1 MKIRIMGIDP
11 ALRNTGIAIFDYD
24 TDTGDLEPV
33 DLVLAQTEK
42 GSDLKQVRKSSD
54 DLNRARILR
63 TALLAAIAKYSPQI
77 TAAEVPQGTQ
87 DARASFSNGVCTGLL
102 ASLPPGLIEVN
113 PNEVKMAAVGSL
125 KHVPKAEMIRWA
137 TTRWP
142 TASWLRARGNPKGA
156 IIADNEHLADACA
169 VVEAAIYTP
178 MFAQAVNMVKS
189 LVPVKD

>member
-1 MKIRIMGIDP
+1 MKIRLMGIDP
-11 ALRNTGIAIFDYD
+11 ALRNTGIAVFDYN
-24 TDTGDLEPV
+24 TDTGTLTPIDLI
-33 DLVLAQTEK
+33 LLQTEK
-42 GSDLKQVRKSSD
+42 GSDLKVVRKSSD
-54 DLNRARILR
+54 DLSRARILR
-63 TALLAAIAKYSPQI
+63 RGIIEAIDKFTPQI

-102 ASLPPGLIEVN
+102 ASLPPGLIEVS

-142 TASWLRARGNPKGA
+142 DAPWLRARGNPKGA
-156 IIADNEHLADACA
+156 IIGDNEHLADACA

-178 MFAQAVNMVKS
+178 MFAQAVNMVKALAWS
-189 LVPVKD
+189 ED